1 MQQIYYPKRSD
12 LFQMIRKCIYA
23 QCRNKND
30 IKNLTIEIPKRGG
43 YDGKFEVEIFNDRA
57 YFIANFHKED
67 ITRFPQRIKH
77 TALVLKEAGNLGKYL
92 ISHQN
97 GTIIIERSENVNKND
112 LVRRSWSDREL
123 ELIVDSY
130 ISMLIKDIRSEKYN
144 KSKNREKL
152 RPKLSDRSNGSIEY
166 KHQNISAV
174 LNDVGFPYISGY
186 KPLFNYQN
194 KLIDIVKSKLNH
206 IGDDLPYL
214 VNDLVANSIKSSGD
228 LTKRIEVVDPP
239 NLKKQRGNFLEQIT
253 FGKDNKNDYPTIES
267 KNIEFGKEGEKLVL
281 NYEKERLSKLGLPV
295 SKLIWVSEDRGDNE
309 GYDILSKNGDRSD
322 RFIEV
327 KTTTQGI
334 DFPFYISAREV
345 EFSRRN
351 AENYYLYRVFNL
363 KTHPKFY
370 VLNGFVSDR
379 FELVPTQYKAF
390 S

>member
-1 MQQIYYPKRSD
+1 MQQIHYPKRSD
-12 LFQMIRKCIYA
+12 LFQMIRECIYA

-30 IKNLTIEIPKRGG
+30 IRNLTIEIPKRGG

-77 TALVLKEAGNLGKYL
+77 TALVLKETGNLGKYL

-97 GTIIIERSENVNKND
+97 GTIIIERNENVNKND
-112 LVRRSWSDREL
+112 LVRRSWSEREL
-123 ELIVDSY
+123 ELTVDSY
-130 ISMLIKDIRSEKYN
+130 ISMLIKDIRGEKYN

-194 KLIDIVKSKLNH
+194 KLIDIVISKLNH

-228 LTKRIEVVDPP
+228 LTKIIEVVDPP
-239 NLKKQRGNFLEQIT
+239 NLKKHRGNFLEQIT
-253 FGKDNKNDYPTIES
+253 FRKNNKNDYPTIES
-267 KNIEFGKEGEKLVL
+267 KNIKFGKEGEKLIL
-281 NYEKERLSKLGLPV
+281 NYEKERLSKLGFPV
-295 SKLIWVSEDRGDNE
+295 SKLIWVSQR
-309 GYDILSKNGDRSD
+309 
-322 RFIEV
+322 
-327 KTTTQGI
+327 
-334 DFPFYISAREV
+334 
-345 EFSRRN
+345 
-351 AENYYLYRVFNL
+351 
-363 KTHPKFY
+363 
-370 VLNGFVSDR
+370 
-379 FELVPTQYKAF
+379 
-390 S
+390 